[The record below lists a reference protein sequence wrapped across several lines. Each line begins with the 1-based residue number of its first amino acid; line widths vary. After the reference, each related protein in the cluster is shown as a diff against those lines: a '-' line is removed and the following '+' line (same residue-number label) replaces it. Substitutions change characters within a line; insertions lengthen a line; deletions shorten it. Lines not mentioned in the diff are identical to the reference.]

1 MPKNKRGQGEWSY
14 TQRKDKLWTARKQFG
29 KKSDG
34 KPNIKAFYGK
44 SITEVKRKAQEYENQ
59 LATNKTEIANK
70 TTLYEYLTNWLKTYK
85 QLSVK
90 NTTSDGLEDAIEVRI
105 KPNHIANIQ

>member
-44 SITEVKRKAQEYENQ
+44 YITEVKQKAQEYIV
-59 LATNKTEIANK
+59 L
-70 TTLYEYLTNWLKTYK
+70 
-85 QLSVK
+85 
-90 NTTSDGLEDAIEVRI
+90 
-105 KPNHIANIQ
+105 

>member
-1 MPKNKRGQGEWSY
+1 MAKTKRGQGEWSY

-44 SITEVKRKAQEYENQ
+44 TITEVKRKAQEYENQ
-59 LATNKTEIANK
+59 LSGNRMEIIK
-70 TTLYEYLTNWLKTYK
+70 KVTLYDYLVDWLNTYK
-85 QLSVK
+85 RLSVK
-90 NTTSDGLEDAIEVRI
+90 
-105 KPNHIANIQ
+105 IQLMTD

>member
-44 SITEVKRKAQEYENQ
+44 SITDPCLGWE
-59 LATNKTEIANK
+59 KTQKLIYEIADI
-70 TTLYEYLTNWLKTYK
+70 L
-85 QLSVK
+85 
-90 NTTSDGLEDAIEVRI
+90 
-105 KPNHIANIQ
+105 